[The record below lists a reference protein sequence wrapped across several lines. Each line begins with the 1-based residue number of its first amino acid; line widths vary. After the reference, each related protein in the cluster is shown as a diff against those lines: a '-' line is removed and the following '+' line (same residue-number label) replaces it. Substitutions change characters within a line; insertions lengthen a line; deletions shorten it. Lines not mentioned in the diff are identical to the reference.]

1 MLHFW
6 YSERC
11 TRQIKLL
18 ICIVTVAVNLYFSE
32 MAKLSTSLTLLS
44 LALGVAIHGLYS
56 FLLKLQH
63 RELAWSQRLHYLP
76 SLTFLI
82 GLTVLLLQLPT
93 EQQLVQGVQIIGF
106 SLVGF
111 YLASI
116 YTNRTPRYPV
126 H

>member
-11 TRQIKLL
+11 TRPIKLL
-18 ICIVTVAVNLYFSE
+18 ICIVTVAVTLYFSE
-32 MAKLSTSLTLLS
+32 MTKLSTSLTLLS

-76 SLTFLI
+76 SLT
-82 GLTVLLLQLPT
+82 LLMGWMLLYLQLPG
-93 EQQLVQGVQIIGF
+93 EHQLAQAVQLFGF
-106 SLVGF
+106 SLTGF
-111 YLASI
+111 YIVSI
-116 YTNRTPRYPV
+116 YANHTPRY
-126 H
+126 

>member
-11 TRQIKLL
+11 TRLIKLL
-18 ICIVTVAVNLYFSE
+18 ICIITVAVTLYFSE
-32 MAKLSTSLTLLS
+32 MTKLSTSLTLLS
-44 LALGVAIHGLYS
+44 LLLGMVIHGLYS
-56 FLLKLQH
+56 LLMKLPQPNSF
-63 RELAWSQRLHYLP
+63 WSQSFKILP
-76 SLTFLI
+76 DLTLLMGWI
-82 GLTVLLLQLPT
+82 VLLLQLPT

-111 YLASI
+111 YLVSI